1 MLGSARGAHLL
12 LLLLLLRLLYV
23 LRLLLLL
30 RRRRRRRRRVV
41 LHLLL
46 VDRVLIVTVHALPR
60 PHVLSKCKKVEQLI
74 S

>member
-46 VDRVLIVTVHALPR
+46 VDRVLIVTVHAYHAR
-60 PHVLSKCKKVEQLI
+60 TYKLSKCKKL
-74 S
+74 SN